1 MQIHDHCFVVVTLL
15 KALSCSGFINYKLIG
30 PDIFTLIIDIFFL
43 LLAMVALNYI
53 CICISKLLEVVINPN
68 SIL

>member
-43 LLAMVALNYI
+43 LLAIGGFELYLYLYFQTTRGSNQ
-53 CICISKLLEVVINPN
+53 S
-68 SIL
+68 